1 MERQKKNRMATKK
14 MNFALGMLTC
24 HADGKEYVEKRFF
37 GCVARKLEQKTK
49 FRPATL
55 RIQIKY

>member
-1 MERQKKNRMATKK
+1 

-24 HADGKEYVEKRFF
+24 YVDGKEYVEKRFF

-49 FRPATL
+49 FRPAAL
-55 RIQIKY
+55 RI